1 LLDRTASRF
10 AGLPGP
16 GSGDAG
22 GVETT
27 RRPTAASRTH
37 WGRIVVAVV
46 LVAVIAAVAIDN
58 RDDTRI
64 GYVFGDVNAP
74 LFVVLIAA
82 AIAGAI
88 IGWLLMHRPHRHQ
101 D

>member
-1 LLDRTASRF
+1 
-10 AGLPGP
+10 
-16 GSGDAG
+16 
-22 GVETT
+22 VETT
-27 RRPTAASRTH
+27 SRRTDRSRTQ

-46 LVAVIAAVAIDN
+46 LIAIIAAVAIDN
-58 RDDTRI
+58 SDDTRI

-82 AIAGAI
+82 AIVGAI
-88 IGWLLMHRPHRHQ
+88 VGWLLLHRPHRHQ

>member
-1 LLDRTASRF
+1 M
-10 AGLPGP
+10 
-16 GSGDAG
+16 
-22 GVETT
+22 ETT
-27 RRPTAASRTH
+27 RGPTAASHTH

-46 LVAVIAAVAIDN
+46 LIVVIAAVAIDN

-74 LFVVLIAA
+74 LFVVLVAA
-82 AIAGAI
+82 AVVGAI
-88 IGWLLMHRPHRHQ
+88 IGWLLVHRPHRHQ

>member
-1 LLDRTASRF
+1 
-10 AGLPGP
+10 
-16 GSGDAG
+16 
-22 GVETT
+22 VETT
-27 RRPTAASRTH
+27 RDRTGTSRTH
-37 WGRIVVAVV
+37 WGRIALAVV
-46 LVAVIAAVAIDN
+46 LIVVIAAVAIDN

-82 AIAGAI
+82 AVVGAI
-88 IGWLLMHRPHRHQ
+88 VGWLLLHRPHRHQ

>member
-1 LLDRTASRF
+1 MESTPQRA
-10 AGLPGP
+10 
-16 GSGDAG
+16 
-22 GVETT
+22 
-27 RRPTAASRTH
+27 RPVH

-46 LVAVIAAVAIDN
+46 LIAVITAVAIDN

-74 LFVVLIAA
+74 LFVLLIISAIVGAA
-82 AIAGAI
+82 
-88 IGWLLMHRPHRHQ
+88 IGWLLLHRPHRQH

>member
-1 LLDRTASRF
+1 LLRVW
-10 AGLPGP
+10 
-16 GSGDAG
+16 SGDAG
-22 GVETT
+22 AVETT
-27 RRPTAASRTH
+27 RRSTPSSGVH
-37 WGRIVVAVV
+37 WGRIIVAIF
-46 LVAVIAAVAIDN
+46 LVAAIAVVAIDN

-88 IGWLLMHRPHRHQ
+88 TGWLLAHRPHRHQ